1 MGYHTGL
8 TILDG
13 SQRFR
18 IEEDRTHPGGV
29 RLEIVAGA
37 IRIPRQNILVID
49 LRAQL
54 GHAIQPAIGGQRER
68 QIMLMQVI
76 EQIQIGRRDTHQH
89 HRFTVRHRT
98 VKEGDDFI
106 ELESMLV
113 EEHTAAFAAAALH
126 GLGKVARQGGV
137 LVHVPCR
144 RNHGDA
150 DTLSIR
156 HDEMTERHNH

>member
-1 MGYHTGL
+1 M
-8 TILDG
+8 
-13 SQRFR
+13 
-18 IEEDRTHPGGV
+18 
-29 RLEIVAGA
+29 
-37 IRIPRQNILVID
+37 VID

-54 GHAIQPAIGGQRER
+54 GHAIHVDAVVARHPQCLFQLIKHLVFGDVALSALEAASVEQPAIGGQRER
-68 QIMLMQVI
+68 QIMLMQVT